1 MTAGA
6 RQLDRLDEL
15 LADRAVF
22 GLPEREEAELNALL
36 SASGPQHA
44 RRAESLELAA
54 ASLELSMARC
64 DQELPTAVRDRL
76 LKAAEDFAANRSGT
90 EVIGRI
96 GTGPSA
102 SAASASIAR
111 PARAMPSSAGVTS
124 QPAAARG
131 VPGWGWL
138 AAAACL
144 LLAVAGWWPRVA
156 GQGRGFAQAAG
167 KESPADLVSQR
178 AVLMASAPDLVQ
190 TSWSDWS
197 LEGQG
202 PEIAGVTGDVVFS
215 PQRQTG
221 FMRFKGLPKNPT
233 GSQYQLWIVDERGL
247 SQRISGAIFDSHGQ
261 SELIV
266 PISPRITVGKPALF
280 AVTIEKPGGT
290 WVSDMK
296 RRVVAAPVPG

>member
-6 RQLDRLDEL
+6 RHLDRLDEL

-22 GLPEREEAELNALL
+22 GLPEREEAELDALL
-36 SASGPQHA
+36 DAAGRQRA
-44 RRAESLELAA
+44 REAESLELAA

-64 DQELPTAVRDRL
+64 DQILPVAVRERL
-76 LKAAEDFAANRSGT
+76 LKAADDFAAHRTGSP
-90 EVIGRI
+90 VVGRI
-96 GTGPSA
+96 GVGSA
-102 SAASASIAR
+102 SPAAAQSVPAASPTQPTGDI
-111 PARAMPSSAGVTS
+111 RAERAP
-124 QPAAARG
+124 ARG

-144 LLAVAGWWPRVA
+144 MLAVAGWWPRVA
-156 GQGRGFAQAAG
+156 GPGRGVARAAG
-167 KESPADLVSQR
+167 ENSPADLASQR
-178 AVLMASAPDLVQ
+178 SVLMASAPDLVQ
-190 TSWSDWS
+190 STWSDWS

-221 FMRFKGLPKNPT
+221 FMRFKGLPKNPA
-233 GSQYQLWIVDERGL
+233 GSQYQLWVVDERGL
-247 SQRISGAIFDSHGQ
+247 SQRVSGAIFDSHGQ

-266 PISPRITVGKPALF
+266 PIAPRITVGKPALF
-280 AVTIEKPGGT
+280 AITIEKPGGT

-296 RRVVAAPVPG
+296 RRVVVASVPG